1 MITMSRLA
9 GEPGRSVPTCGRMG
23 GVLSPGSPLL
33 WWEGFPIAFALTCLI
48 ELPAY
53 LMAFA
58 ALGWSRSRPSPRRPL
73 TTRTALAL
81 ALAVNLISHPVFWT
95 IAQVLDSTGTLI
107 VAELGVA
114 LIEGLLIFAVVV
126 RRPGFDTVGNRFGW
140 ALLSAAGVNML
151 SLMIGL
157 LVLPLMI
164 SR

>member
-1 MITMSRLA
+1 M
-9 GEPGRSVPTCGRMG
+9 
-23 GVLSPGSPLL
+23 LSPGSPLL

-95 IAQVLDSTGTLI
+95 IAQELDSTGTLI
-107 VAELGVA
+107 IAELGVA

-140 ALLSAAGVNML
+140 AMLSAAGVNML